1 MRGVAEISE
10 FLGLSRDEIAR
21 LLRMGR
27 LPAFKVG
34 QGWWMR
40 QSTYLEWI
48 ECLEASS
55 PSVSNNERD
64 SADDREHADDHHR
77 DEETGNLGSGQ
88 HEQTFLTD
96 GGVRYWLSGAEGHRE
111 GDEEIAT
118 FPPGRYYQKTLADG
132 RVRLWRRGSAS
143 PAVTA
148 RERRFREVDER
159 RRVGAENGGQRYS
172 FDLSGKC

>member
-10 FLGLSRDEIAR
+10 FLGLPRDAIAR

-55 PSVSNNERD
+55 PSVSNNQK
-64 SADDREHADDHHR
+64 SREHADDHHR
-77 DEETGNLGSGQ
+77 VEETGNLGSGQ
-88 HEQTFLTD
+88 HEQRLLTD
-96 GGVRYWLSGAEGHRE
+96 RGVRYWLSGAEGHRE
-111 GDEEIAT
+111 GDEEVAT
-118 FPPGRYYQKTLADG
+118 FPPGRYYQKTFADG

-148 RERRFREVDER
+148 RERRFHEIDER
-159 RRVGAENGGQRYS
+159 RRVGAENGGQRS
-172 FDLSGKC
+172 IFDLSGKC